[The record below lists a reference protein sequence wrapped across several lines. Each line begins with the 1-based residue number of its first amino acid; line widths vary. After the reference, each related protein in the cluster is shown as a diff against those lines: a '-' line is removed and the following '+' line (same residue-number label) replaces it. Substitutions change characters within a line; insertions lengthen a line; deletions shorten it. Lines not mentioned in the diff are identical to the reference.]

1 MRSQPAGS
9 RNTTRRDA
17 DLPPRVRSSR
27 AGWRLDRQGWTN
39 GLDRA
44 PHRHPVAALPIEPG
58 AAATTPVLPM
68 TVVDRRR
75 NGRLDV
81 RRLGTQERSVADSA
95 AGEGRDLGAE
105 IEAADQFLDLVAD
118 APGADVAAVRHLLT
132 HQELPVT
139 GEQNAVLGGRE
150 ACQWPVE
157 GVPGGACQ
165 YLTAARTARPSAGR
179 GGGETLPQVA
189 AWTGNNLAAR
199 AARWGR
205 CQGNQVPSVWTY
217 QEEDGRGRMPSSR
230 QCQSRWSWEGTRD
243 RGIPGRPVQVN

>member
-27 AGWRLDRQGWTN
+27 AGRRLDRQGWTN

-95 AGEGRDLGAE
+95 AGEGRHLGAE
-105 IEAADQFLDLVAD
+105 IKATDQLLELVAGGT
-118 APGADVAAVRHLLT
+118 GADVAAVLHLLA
-132 HQELPVT
+132 HQELPARVSRMRCSAAARRAS
-139 GEQNAVLGGRE
+139 GRSKGSLGVLASTSPQRGQRARAPGG
-150 ACQWPVE
+150 VE
-157 GVPGGACQ
+157 GRRCRRSQPGQAITSLRAPRAGVDAKGIGFPGSGPIRRVAC
-165 YLTAARTARPSAGR
+165 RS
-179 GGGETLPQVA
+179 
-189 AWTGNNLAAR
+189 
-199 AARWGR
+199 
-205 CQGNQVPSVWTY
+205 
-217 QEEDGRGRMPSSR
+217 
-230 QCQSRWSWEGTRD
+230 
-243 RGIPGRPVQVN
+243 